1 MWRSPEIE
9 MGYPLNGWFIVE
21 HPIKMDDMGVPL
33 YHRFRRPPYDIA
45 IQIYKKEFAMVSVT
59 DGHLK
64 PNPATRGPQR
74 RFCYWN
80 GVLLLISIP
89 GSGGL
94 VGTPILK
101 HTWMKRTYRPVIGTG
116 KILIFL
122 VLYFCMNLK
131 RRRAFC
137 KFRVR
142 QGGLL
147 SNHVRSFIFNT
158 RLRCS

>member
-1 MWRSPEIE
+1 MIW
-9 MGYPLNGWFIVE
+9 G
-21 HPIKMDDMGVPL
+21 
-33 YHRFRRPPYDIA
+33 YHRTTVSEDLHMILPSR
-45 IQIYKKEFAMVSVT
+45 YKKEFAMVSVT
-59 DGHLK
+59 DAHLK

-131 RRRAFC
+131 RTPGWF
-137 KFRVR
+137 VE
-142 QGGLL
+142 
-147 SNHVRSFIFNT
+147 HVRSFILIPDCDAAKKTINLFAICKT
-158 RLRCS
+158 